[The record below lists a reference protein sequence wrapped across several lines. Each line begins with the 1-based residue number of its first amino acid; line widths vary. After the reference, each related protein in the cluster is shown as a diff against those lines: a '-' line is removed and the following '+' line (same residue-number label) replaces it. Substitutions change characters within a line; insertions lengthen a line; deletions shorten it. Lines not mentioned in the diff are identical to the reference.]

1 MTLLLNEESVTSI
14 GSDSTF
20 NEVHVF
26 ALPGSTPSSANTTLS
41 YINTSGVLVSSS
53 DETLKYSLRKKD
65 PISSKDYVGRFLQLD
80 IFSYCYHWGDEKMK
94 DKHNSNILNIGG
106 MYKQISELFPIC
118 VEPGK
123 LRDGYV
129 CPYGKDCK
137 SCNKTGKH
145 INDRALMFYLILAF
159 KQHVLETRN
168 IQSGL
173 QKSQNDLISGVTTD
187 DIDKKIAEF
196 KKTISAQANMLSQ
209 QNATI
214 LMLSSQLSTIQNQ
227 YNNLNDSITQMQ
239 SQITSLTKI
248 VKK

>member
-1 MTLLLNEESVTSI
+1 MSLLLSEDNVTSV
-14 GSDSTF
+14 GSSNSTI

-26 ALPGSTPSSANTTLS
+26 ALSGSTPSSANTTLS
-41 YINTSGVLVSSS
+41 YINSSGVLVSSS

-65 PISSKDYVGRFLQLD
+65 PLSKDYVDRFLQLD
-80 IFSYCYHWGDEKMK
+80 IFSYCYHWGDEKNK

-106 MYKQISELFPIC
+106 MYKQISKLFPIC
-118 VEPGK
+118 AEPGN
-123 LRDGYV
+123 LRAGYT

-137 SCNKTGKH
+137 TCGKTGKH

-168 IQSGL
+168 IQSNL

-196 KKTISAQANMLSQ
+196 KKTISTHSNMLSQ

-214 LMLSSQLSTIQNQ
+214 LMLSSQLSSLQNQ
-227 YNNLNDSITQMQ
+227 YNTLSDSITTMQ
-239 SQITSLTKI
+239 TQINSMAKI
-248 VKK
+248 KSR